1 MVNYTYMESDLLNKK
16 ILDSKKYIQNNKNVK
31 LTNSR
36 REMGEVK
43 RQSGKRTTLY
53 MREFERRIEQVFS
66 SVQFSRVR
74 ERMLNPR

>member
-16 ILDSKKYIQNNKNVK
+16 ILDSKKDIQNNKNGK
-31 LTNSR
+31 LINST

-53 MREFERRIEQVFS
+53 IREFERRIEQVFS
-66 SVQFSRVR
+66 SVQQSKR
-74 ERMLNPR
+74 EDA

>member
-16 ILDSKKYIQNNKNVK
+16 MLDSKKDTQNNKNVK

-53 MREFERRIEQVFS
+53 MRV
-66 SVQFSRVR
+66 
-74 ERMLNPR
+74 

>member
-16 ILDSKKYIQNNKNVK
+16 ILDSKKDIQNNKNVK

-53 MREFERRIEQVFS
+53 MRV
-66 SVQFSRVR
+66 
-74 ERMLNPR
+74 